1 MLEPLS
7 ENQHELHNRL
17 SDCIAHN
24 RADKSCDG
32 PASQINWW
40 WFLVFVFH
48 VLLRFTS
55 FSLQYIFAKMSLE
68 SLPLMKLSEWA
79 HRDWVWFCLI
89 FVLSFPVLLR
99 APFRQRRRAC
109 HLGWQLKNVP
119 YEYVKWIGR
128 SGEWKDIWNSTGKL
142 WWLSLDILKRCS
154 MSPSIPVDSPD
165 LVTLALLLFYT
176 VFPKSVVNRHIFW
189 VDVRTS

>member
-1 MLEPLS
+1 MDTYFEWALEPLS
-7 ENQHELHNRL
+7 ENQQELHDRL

-40 WFLVFVFH
+40 WYIVFVFH
-48 VLLRFTS
+48 VLLQFTS

-79 HRDWVWFCLI
+79 HRDWVWFRLI

-99 APFRQRRRAC
+99 APFRQRRRVY

-119 YEYVKWIGR
+119 YEYCMR
-128 SGEWKDIWNSTGKL
+128 NEWKIWGMKGYQ
-142 WWLSLDILKRCS
+142 K
-154 MSPSIPVDSPD
+154 
-165 LVTLALLLFYT
+165 
-176 VFPKSVVNRHIFW
+176 
-189 VDVRTS
+189 